1 MQFALHLCGNASRSL
16 ARNGSLAMARC
27 FLDAVGPQRLRI
39 QRNSYEPSMV
49 SEPPIAEGVK
59 WIYPCKTA
67 EGARMLLETTPH
79 DVLLDASGGRGMS
92 PGRWPDPHEIL
103 LGGAAECRLGLAGGI
118 SHSTLDG
125 ALLALL
131 SLPRGAWIDLET
143 GARNE
148 QDVFEIARASHIL
161 RTSGDLFEAVGAM
174 KGLEGPRYG
183 KALRVLRET
192 SGMMMRDLARQVGM
206 KVPRLSS
213 IETGGEWPTQKEMAA
228 LSQAFKPGVRQ
239 WLERHEGAPLLGS
252 IWERMTPEH
261 RAEIARIVA
270 TYEE

>member
-1 MQFALHLCGNASRSL
+1 
-16 ARNGSLAMARC
+16 MARF
-27 FLDAVGPQRLRI
+27 FLDAVGPERLRI

-49 SEPPIAEGVK
+49 TEPPIAEGVK

-92 PGRWPDPHEIL
+92 PKRWPDPHEIL
-103 LGGAAECRLGLAGGI
+103 LGDAAECRLGLAGGI

-125 ALLALL
+125 VLLALL

-143 GARNE
+143 GARSE
-148 QDVFEIARASHIL
+148 QDVFEIARVSHIL

-183 KALRVLRET
+183 KALRALRET
-192 SGMMMRDLARQVGM
+192 SGLMMRDLARQADM

-239 WLERHEGAPLLGS
+239 WLERHEGAPLLGG